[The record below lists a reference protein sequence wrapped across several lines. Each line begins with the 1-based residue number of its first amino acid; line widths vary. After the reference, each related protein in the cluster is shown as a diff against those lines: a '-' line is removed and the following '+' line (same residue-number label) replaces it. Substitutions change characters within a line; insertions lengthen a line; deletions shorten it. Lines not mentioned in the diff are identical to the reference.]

1 MGKVKDY
8 LETKVAAIVSSWD
21 DATLEKHTIAKGDA
35 ALKYINNTSTQG
47 VHGISAGREHDLRT
61 DPGGFVYKSEIITK
75 KAYFY
80 QKPIHREIVFQHNTI
95 MDAAIK
101 KIKHAVTAVEPIFTI
116 PNKEEEENPEEH
128 EAATK
133 GWKEI
138 YGKEVLA
145 KSLEKSIKHGII
157 LYEPLKIPEK
167 DLEWYTNAPFFIRSW
182 DEINTRSEFKYG
194 MATQYEIH
202 PSNNELKGYTIDIT
216 IKKPTKMVKDDKN
229 ELNVLHTG
237 LFFDPDNTDDH
248 NGKPWFLGCWDNI
261 IDYESIKEARNSY
274 DEQIGNGFIV
284 VGVPSKDYD
293 KVKANVKAKI
303 KNIRREQ
310 GLIIP
315 INKDTPMAI
324 EFKGSQF
331 QIDFNADLNDI
342 RRDIIANIGFPER
355 WLFGDSEGAMESSGK
370 DRMQVHDQIKV
381 IFSKW
386 KRFIKLILKYHGFI
400 SSLDEIEVQA
410 PYELQLTESE
420 KAEIDNLK
428 AQTVGLKA
436 DFLTLDE
443 IRDDLGKDPVDP
455 SELAGAQMMTQ
466 NGEDNPDD
474 NPLDD
479 AKTGPDEE
487 KTDGGNYSEDSQ
499 WMRKRYLR
507 ELRIASDEF
516 DKAYDKF
523 KQTKD
528 PKDEKRKDRA
538 FRLLKELEE
547 YITKIDSL
555 EKTDGNIFSKD
566 KVMTKNA
573 ILMDLAVAYER
584 WMHAKDPKEASRA
597 KKMYM
602 ELLKY
607 AEGSKKDAEE
617 VPPYLLLDSI
627 VAKTPYDEL
636 KSWFGVSRDTI
647 AKIKRNMRDNQTTT
661 VKTDSIMLDSVKLGP
676 DIYSSQGLIVP
687 TQKKYYPEF
696 KSNFIRSSSQL
707 QKAFDRQKENTFPLG
722 VYQSDGHDEGSD
734 VGEFAQFGEA
744 KLDKVNDD
752 GIYGT
757 VVYDLTK
764 VDEILGNDNWIRKR
778 LDAKQKITTSVGLI
792 STDIP
797 IDSQTKYEINHKL
810 KSFIATQA
818 PRNADAGVD

>member
-1 MGKVKDY
+1 MGKISNY
-8 LETKVAAIVSSWD
+8 LETKVASIVSSWD

-35 ALKYINNTSTQG
+35 ALKYINNTSTSQG
-47 VHGISAGREHDLRT
+47 RGISAGREHDLRT

-116 PNKEEEENPEEH
+116 PNKEDEENPEEH
-128 EAATK
+128 EKATK

-138 YGKEVLA
+138 YGKDVFA

-182 DEINTRSEFKYG
+182 DEINTRGEFKYG

-202 PSNNELKGYTIDIT
+202 PSNPEIKGYTIDLT
-216 IKKPTKMVKDDKN
+216 IKKPKPLPKDDKDDAD
-229 ELNVLHTG
+229 VLHTG

-386 KRFIKLILKYHGFI
+386 KRFIKLLLKYHGFI
-400 SSLDEIEVQA
+400 KKLDEVKIEA
-410 PYELQLTESE
+410 PYELQLTEAE
-420 KAEIDNLK
+420 KADIDNLK
-428 AQTVGLKA
+428 AQTIGLKA
-436 DFLTLDE
+436 EFLSLDE
-443 IRDDLGKDPVDP
+443 IRDDLGKDPIDP
-455 SELAGAQMMTQ
+455 SKLAGAQIQTQ
-466 NGEDNPDD
+466 NQDEMDE

-479 AKTGPDEE
+479 AKTGPNEE
-487 KTDGGNYSEDSQ
+487 KTDGNTFMTDKLMTKNNILMELASAYHVWMSE
-499 WMRKRYLR
+499 
-507 ELRIASDEF
+507 
-516 DKAYDKF
+516 
-523 KQTKD
+523 KD
-528 PKDEKRKDRA
+528 PEKAKRARK
-538 FRLLKELEE
+538 LYKELLA
-547 YITKIDSL
+547 YS
-555 EKTDGNIFSKD
+555 EKTD
-566 KVMTKNA
+566 A
-573 ILMDLAVAYER
+573 L
-584 WMHAKDPKEASRA
+584 
-597 KKMYM
+597 
-602 ELLKY
+602 
-607 AEGSKKDAEE
+607 EE
-617 VPPYLLLDSI
+617 EIPPYLLLDSV
-627 VAKTPYDEL
+627 VANTSYDEL
-636 KSWFGVSRDTI
+636 KKWFGVSRDTI
-647 AKIKRNMRDNQTTT
+647 AKIKRNMRDNQTIT
-661 VKTDSIMLDSVKLGP
+661 VKTDSMMLDSIKLGP
-676 DIYSSQGLIVP
+676 DIYASRGLIVP
-687 TQKKYYPEF
+687 TQTKYYPEY
-696 KSNFIRSSSQL
+696 KSKFIRSETQL
-707 QKAFDRQKENTFPLG
+707 TKAFDRQKSDIFPIG
-722 VYQSDGHDEGSD
+722 VYPSNGHDEGSNIGD
-734 VGEFAQFGEA
+734 LAQFGEV
-744 KLDKVNDD
+744 KLDKVNEK

-757 VVYDLTK
+757 MVYDLTK
-764 VDEILGNDNWIRKR
+764 VDEILGKKNWIRKR
-778 LDAKQKITTSVGLI
+778 LDAKQKIPTSVGLV

-810 KSFIATQA
+810 KSFIATQE
-818 PRNADAGVD
+818 PRNEDAGVD